1 MGNAFAAF
9 PVMLAGIGAP
19 LLVGR
24 FGGDPAIIGSLG
36 MLCGYCGTLMTPM
49 AAHNIIPTALLDL
62 PPGAVIRV
70 QAPTAV
76 VVLLANLL
84 LLDALAFRH

>member
-1 MGNAFAAF
+1 
-9 PVMLAGIGAP
+9 
-19 LLVGR
+19 
-24 FGGDPAIIGSLG
+24 
-36 MLCGYCGTLMTPM
+36 MTPM